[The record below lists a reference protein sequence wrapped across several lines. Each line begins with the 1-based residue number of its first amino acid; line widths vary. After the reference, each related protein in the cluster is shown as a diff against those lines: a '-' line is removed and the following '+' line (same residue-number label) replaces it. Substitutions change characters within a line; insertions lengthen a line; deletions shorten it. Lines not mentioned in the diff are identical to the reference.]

1 MIVRTLVTNSGVTL
15 VEWSDGTLL
24 HRGWIPASYLDADQ
38 RVDDA
43 KLGSAAPYGLPLHRI
58 LKPITITTTQLADSL
73 HRNGL
78 WTADDILGNA
88 NTTARAI
95 LNVCGLGSSQ
105 IQTQVRE
112 YLDSI

>member
-15 VEWSDGTLL
+15 VEWNDGTFLQ
-24 HRGWIPASYLDADQ
+24 RGWIPASYIDADQ

-43 KLGSAAPYGLPLHRI
+43 KLGRAAPYGLPLNLI
-58 LKPITITTTQLADSL
+58 LKPITITPTQLADTL

-78 WTADDILGNA
+78 WTSDDILKDA

-95 LNVCGLGSSQ
+95 LHACGLGSSQ
-105 IQTQVRE
+105 VQTMVRE
-112 YLDSI
+112 YLESK